1 MPSIL
6 QPITVTASVTL
17 NEDTHAGNWVNLSAA
32 AGLTVTLP
40 ASAGKGA
47 SYKLFVAT
55 TVTSNNYV
63 VQVAN
68 GTDIMQGGI
77 AMSTDIGGT
86 NLLTAATTDTI
97 TMNGSTQGGLKG
109 TWLTFDDVSSGI
121 WALSGFVITTGTET
135 TPFSASV
142 S

>member
-1 MPSIL
+1 MDIF

-17 NEDTHAGNWVNLSAA
+17 NEDTHANTVVNLSAA

-40 ASAGKGA
+40 ASTGKGA
-47 SYKLFVAT
+47 EYTLFVAT

-68 GTDIMQGGI
+68 ATDIMQGAIGLT
-77 AMSTDIGGT
+77 TDIAGT
-86 NLLTAATTDTI
+86 VLPTASTTDTI
-97 TMNGSTQGGLKG
+97 TMNGSTTGGIKG
-109 TWLTFDDVSSGI
+109 TMIRLKDVSAGI
-121 WALSGFVITTGTET
+121 WALSGNIITTGTEA
-135 TPFSASV
+135 TPFSAAV

>member
-1 MPSIL
+1 MTNIL
-6 QPITVTASVTL
+6 QPINHTAATLTL
-17 NEDTHAGNWVNLSAA
+17 NEDTHAGNWVTLNKAD
-32 AGLTVTLP
+32 GMTVTLP
-40 ASAGKGA
+40 ASSGKGA
-47 SYKLFVAT
+47 CYKLFVGT
-55 TVTSNNYV
+55 TFTSNCV

-68 GTDIMQGGI
+68 STDILQGGI

-135 TPFSASV
+135 TPFSAAV
-142 S
+142 

>member
-1 MPSIL
+1 MATIL
-6 QPITVTASVTL
+6 QPITVTASLTL
-17 NEDTHAGNWVNLSAA
+17 NEDTHAGNWVNLNAA

-40 ASAGKGA
+40 PATGKGA
-47 SYKLFVAT
+47 QYKLFVPT
-55 TVTSNNYV
+55 TVTSNNYI
-63 VQVAN
+63 VQVTT
-68 GTDIMQGGI
+68 TDIMQGGI

-97 TMNGSTQGGLKG
+97 TMNGSTTGGLKG

-121 WALSGFVITTGTET
+121 WALCGFVVTTGTET
-135 TPFSASV
+135 TPFSAAV

>member
-1 MPSIL
+1 MPAFY
-6 QPITVTASVTL
+6 QPITVTASLTL
-17 NEDTHAGNWVNLSAA
+17 DEDTHGGAWVNLNAA

-40 ASAGKGA
+40 ASAGKGTI
-47 SYKLFVAT
+47 YKLFVMT

-68 GTDIMQGGI
+68 ATDIMQGGI
-77 AMSTDIGGT
+77 AMSTDISGT

-97 TMNGSTQGGLKG
+97 TMNGSTTGGLKG
-109 TWLTFDDVSSGI
+109 TWLTFEDASPGI
-121 WALSGFVITTGTET
+121 WVLSGFVVTTGTEAS
-135 TPFSASV
+135 PFSAAV

>member
-1 MPSIL
+1 MPNIL
-6 QPITVTASVTL
+6 QPINHTTATLTL
-17 NEDTHAGNWVNLSAA
+17 NEDTHANTWVTLNKAD
-32 AGLTVTLP
+32 GITVTLP
-40 ASAGKGA
+40 ATTGKGA
-47 SYKLFVAT
+47 QYKLFVGT
-55 TVTSNNYV
+55 TATSNLV

-135 TPFSASV
+135 TPFSAAV